1 MKKQNSLLP
10 TTNTNFVNPDT
21 GELTIKYRPGYPRS
35 YRFDAS
41 RGVINV
47 NGEINITKKGEALSF
62 IPIGYR
68 LFKDDILG
76 YGLKKWA
83 EFFFVNEGGQLCSLL
98 FHGYSV
104 ENLER
109 RTNDLF
115 VRPVILCR

>member
-1 MKKQNSLLP
+1 MKNQNSLLP
-10 TTNTNFVNPDT
+10 STRTNFVDPET
-21 GELTIKYRPGYPRS
+21 GELKIRYRPGYPRS

-41 RGVINV
+41 RGLFSI
-47 NGEINITKKGEALSF
+47 NGETPITKKAEPLTF

-83 EFFFVNEGGQLCSLL
+83 EFFFLNEEGHLCSLL

-109 RTNDLF
+109 TTLDLF
-115 VRPVILCR
+115 VRPVIL